1 MKKKNLGKNSQNSKE
16 KLSKPDSFEHDQK
29 RRHLVKAAGVA
40 WVAPVLTSVSLP
52 AHAQTSSTSS
62 SPAIPLLGCTATFS
76 GNGTLVLPADVTEIT
91 FSVAGAQGGS
101 GGDETNGG
109 PGVSLGTG
117 GTGGLGAIVTGT
129 VAVAG
134 GSTLTISV
142 GQMGADGQSSEVSG
156 AVFSGNVSQDQPGD
170 GGAGGAGAAN
180 GGEGGSG
187 NNGNRQTGG
196 GGGGGSSA
204 ISGGG
209 VTVIAGG
216 GGGGGGANQNQDAGD
231 GGNAGAAGDTGNGG
245 TAGGAAGTVATD
257 PGAVGGSP
265 TAGNG
270 NRAGGGGG
278 GGGGQGGAA
287 NQGAP
292 AGSGGGGG
300 GGASEGGTVSGFN
313 SGDGEIT
320 ITYDA
325 ASCIAPATPS

>member
-1 MKKKNLGKNSQNSKE
+1 MDNPKNKFQTANSSQVKTKSMALDE
-16 KLSKPDSFEHDQK
+16 K

-52 AHAQTSSTSS
+52 SHAQTSETESS
-62 SPAIPLLGCTATFS
+62 SGAGITLLACTASFS
-76 GNGTLVLPADVTEIT
+76 SDGTLVLPADATEIT

-109 PGVSLGTG
+109 PGSSLGTG

-142 GQMGADGQSSEVSG
+142 GQMGADGQSSEVSN
-156 AVFSGNVSQDQPGD
+156 AVFPGAATLQLGI
-170 GGAGGAGAAN
+170 GGAGGAGDSV
-180 GGEGGSG
+180 GGQGGSG

-204 ISGGG
+204 ITGGG

-245 TAGGAAGTVATD
+245 TAGGAAGTVATA